1 MADTTTPNLGLVKPE
16 VGASRDT
23 WGTKINANLD
33 AIDAALTFTVPSGG
47 IIMWSGS
54 IASIP
59 SGWFLCDGTNGTP
72 DLRDRFVVGA
82 GSTYAVNAT
91 GGVDTVTLTA
101 AQTPAHTHSFSATTS
116 GHSNDHTHSF
126 SGTTSANGAHGHF
139 TMHTQSGNVFGYD
152 AFTHSGLFIQ
162 TTGTTQTLAAANTSG
177 IGDHTHTISGTTGG
191 TSSNHTHTVSGFT
204 GSVGGGAAHENRPPY
219 LALAYI
225 MRA

>member
-1 MADTTTPNLGLVKPE
+1 MADTTTTNYALVKPE

-33 AIDAALTFTVPSGG
+33 AIDAALSSTIPTGG

-54 IASIP
+54 IASVP
-59 SGWFLCDGTNGTP
+59 SGWLLCDGTNGTP

-91 GGVDTVTLTA
+91 GGVNTVTLA
-101 AQTPAHTHSFSATTS
+101 EAQIPAHTHSFSATTGDAG
-116 GHSNDHTHSF
+116 GHSHSGSTSTDGEHSHTYSVWFQASNSGGSRAAVRSEVLSGLDQYPTAPAGAHSHTF
-126 SGTTSANGAHGHF
+126 TTS
-139 TMHTQSGNVFGYD
+139 T
-152 AFTHSGLFIQ
+152 
-162 TTGTTQTLAAANTSG
+162 AA
-177 IGDHTHTISGTTGG
+177 D
-191 TSSNHTHTVSGFT
+191 HTHTVSGFT
-204 GSVGGGAAHENRPPY
+204 GSVGGTAAHENRPPY